1 MKSLMKLKAEL
12 RHANRALRKP
22 LTPELHLALCV
33 VRDTLRFALDESDVE
48 PVHHVLALANFS
60 DGLKKPKEKK
70 LALKKK
76 TSVSK
81 KVKQ

>member
-1 MKSLMKLKAEL
+1 MKSLVKLKAEL

-22 LTPELHLALCV
+22 LTPQLHLALCV

-60 DGLKKPKEKK
+60 DGLKPKVKK
-70 LALKKK
+70 L
-76 TSVSK
+76 VSK